1 MHALTPAVDPLD
13 SSISAADAISEHLT
27 TLILSLGDLQ
37 KMFNTTGTSAEVTS
51 MWTSLI
57 DAATQARFLYVNI
70 ATELH
75 LNAYL
80 CS

>member
-13 SSISAADAISEHLT
+13 SSIPAADAISEHLT

-37 KMFNTTGTSAEVTS
+37 KMFDTAGTSAEVTS
-51 MWTSLI
+51 MWASLV